1 MSRLATRLYLVTPPA
16 FEPAAFASLLPR
28 VLAAADVAAL
38 RLRLPGA
45 DAASVA
51 RAAAALLPVT
61 RLADI
66 ALVLDGDAGQAL
78 RLGCDGVHVPAAGVR
93 AARAA
98 VGDAL
103 SVGAA
108 CGASYDAAMTAAED
122 GADYVAFGPVAGE
135 AAVDPDIVASWAGAM
150 VVPCVVGGGLTP
162 GNAGRWA
169 ATGAEFLAVG
179 RAVWESNGDPEASLR
194 RVAAEMAK
202 AAAGTG

>member
-45 DAASVA
+45 DEATLAQA
-51 RAAAALLPVT
+51 TAALLPVT
-61 RLADI
+61 RRADI
-66 ALVLDGDAGQAL
+66 ALVLDGDAAQAM
-78 RLGCDGVHVPAAGVR
+78 RFGCDGVHVPAAATP
-93 AARAA
+93 AARAC

-135 AAVDPDIVASWAGAM
+135 TMVDPETVSSWASAM
-150 VVPCVVGGGLTP
+150 VVPCVVGGGLTHA
-162 GNAGRWA
+162 NAARWV
-169 ATGAEFLAVG
+169 ATGAEFIAVG
-179 RAVWESNGDPEASLR
+179 RAVWEAADGPEASLR
-194 RVAAEMAK
+194 RFAAEMAK
-202 AAAGTG
+202 AAGSG